1 MTDEPKVCVR
11 AVQQAAKGQGELERF
26 EAAIQKH
33 NAEIER
39 VMADAASAEAAVAQ
53 VEQELSDVGGQPMR
67 EQREQVEVL
76 KKVLSLMLLT
86 HCSRPTF

>member
-33 NAEIER
+33 NAEIE
-39 VMADAASAEAAVAQ
+39 
-53 VEQELSDVGGQPMR
+53 
-67 EQREQVEVL
+67 
-76 KKVLSLMLLT
+76 LSLI
-86 HCSRPTF
+86 HI